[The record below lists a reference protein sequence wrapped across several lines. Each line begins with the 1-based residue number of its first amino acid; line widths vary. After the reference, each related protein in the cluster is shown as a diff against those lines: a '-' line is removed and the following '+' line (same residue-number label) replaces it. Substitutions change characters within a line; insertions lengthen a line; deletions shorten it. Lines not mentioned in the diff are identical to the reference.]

1 MKNEMLIPA
10 IAWIVLTTVCLAFII
25 FGLKAALKR
34 TGCWERNQGRK
45 ILTRTILLLA
55 VWTALLLVLSYNGFF
70 SQFETLPPRPALVLL
85 IPLPIVLVIAFSKKG
100 TQLLQSLPTQWL
112 VWMQSFRIAV
122 ELLLLMAFLKNL
134 LPVQMTFEGLNFDI
148 LSGILA
154 LPVGY
159 LLSRKKSYAPQL
171 AIAYNVIGM
180 LLLLNILVIAVLTM
194 PTPFRY
200 FQNEPANTLV
210 AQFPFILLPGI
221 LVPIAYTLH
230 IFSLR
235 QLLTAKKIEIPGKN
249 EADLHAVPL

>member
-1 MKNEMLIPA
+1 MLIPA
-10 IAWIVLTTVCLAFII
+10 IAWIVLSTACIAFII
-25 FGLKAALKR
+25 FGLKAALKKA
-34 TGCWERNQGRK
+34 GWEKNQGRR
-45 ILTRTILLLA
+45 ILTRTILSLA
-55 VWTALLLVLSYNGFF
+55 AWTGLLLVLSYNGFF
-70 SQFETLPPRPALVLL
+70 SHFESLPPRPALVLL

-100 TQLLQSLPTQWL
+100 TQLIQSLPTQWL
-112 VWMQSFRIAV
+112 VWMQSFRIVV

-134 LPVQMTFEGLNFDI
+134 LPVQMTFEGFNFDI

-171 AIAYNVIGM
+171 AVAYNVIGM
-180 LLLLNILVIAVLTM
+180 LLLVNILVIAVLSM

-221 LVPIAYTLH
+221 LVPIAYSMH

-235 QLLTAKKIEIPGKN
+235 QILTRKKMHNPAKEK
-249 EADLHAVPL
+249 ADLRAIPV

>member
-10 IAWIVLTTVCLAFII
+10 VAWVLLTIVCVAFII
-25 FGLKAALKR
+25 FGLQAALKR
-34 TGCWERNQGRK
+34 TGWERIKGRK
-45 ILTRTILLLA
+45 ILTRTVLLLA
-55 VWTALLLVLSYNGFF
+55 AWTALLLVLSDRGFF

-148 LSGILA
+148 LSGVLA

-159 LLSRKKSYAPQL
+159 LMSRKKSYAPQL
-171 AIAYNVIGM
+171 AIAYNGIGM
-180 LLLLNILVIAVLTM
+180 LLLLNILVIAVLSM

-235 QLLTAKKIEIPGKN
+235 QLLTRKKIEEPAKDK
-249 EADLHAVPL
+249 AARRVVPV